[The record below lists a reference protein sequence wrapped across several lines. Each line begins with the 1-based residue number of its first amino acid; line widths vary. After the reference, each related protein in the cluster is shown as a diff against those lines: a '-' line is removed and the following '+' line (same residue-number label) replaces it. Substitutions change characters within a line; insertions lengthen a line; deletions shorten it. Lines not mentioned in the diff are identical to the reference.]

1 MGLLRMK
8 ALLDILKPT
17 SSDWSLAKTVDPERL
32 PQHIAVIMD
41 GNGRWASR
49 RNLPRAAGHKAG
61 MNSVRDIIENCARI
75 GIEALTLY
83 AFSVENWKRPRAEV
97 ETLWRLLRFY
107 VERELPKLVE
117 NGIQIRTMGRTDEL
131 PASVTSCLRKA
142 ENATRQNRGLVVNIA
157 INYGGRTEI
166 ADAVN
171 RILENARRAGEADSL
186 VVTEE
191 MISAHLY
198 GAGIPDPDLLIRTSG
213 ELRISNF
220 LLWQLAYTEIYVT
233 PTFWPDFGLTDL
245 LEAILNFQKRDRR
258 FGALN
263 KDAVTA
269 TDEQVDE
276 LLGVSAT

>member
-1 MGLLRMK
+1 MGLSRMK
-8 ALLDILKPT
+8 SLFDNIKPAST
-17 SSDWSLAKTVDPERL
+17 EWSLAKAVDPERL

-61 MNSVRDIIENCARI
+61 MSSVREIIENCARI
-75 GIEALTLY
+75 GIKALTLY
-83 AFSVENWKRPRAEV
+83 AFSVENWKRPRTEV

-107 VERELPKLVE
+107 VDRELPKLVE
-117 NGIQIRTMGRTDEL
+117 NGIQIRTMGRAYDL
-131 PASVTSCLRKA
+131 PDNVSSYLRKA
-142 ENATRQNRGLVVNIA
+142 EEATRHNHGLIVNIA

-171 RILENARRAGEADSL
+171 RIVEDARRAGEIGNL
-186 VVTEE
+186 VITEE
-191 MISAHLY
+191 MIAANLYSAGL
-198 GAGIPDPDLLIRTSG
+198 PDPDLLIRTSG

-263 KDAVTA
+263 KDAITA
-269 TDEQVDE
+269 TDQEVDE
-276 LLGVSAT
+276 LLGVPAT

>member
-1 MGLLRMK
+1 
-8 ALLDILKPT
+8 
-17 SSDWSLAKTVDPERL
+17 VD
-32 PQHIAVIMD
+32 
-41 GNGRWASR
+41 
-49 RNLPRAAGHKAG
+49 
-61 MNSVRDIIENCARI
+61 
-75 GIEALTLY
+75 
-83 AFSVENWKRPRAEV
+83 
-97 ETLWRLLRFY
+97 
-107 VERELPKLVE
+107 RELPKLVE
-117 NGIQIRTMGRTDEL
+117 NGIQIRTMGRLREL
-131 PASVTSCLRKA
+131 PGNVSSYLQKA
-142 ENATRQNRGLVVNIA
+142 VDATRQNRGLIVNIA

-166 ADAVN
+166 ADAAN
-171 RILENARRAGEADSL
+171 RIIEDARRAGELDNL

-191 MISAHLY
+191 MIAAHLY
-198 GAGIPDPDLLIRTSG
+198 SAGLPDPDLLIRTSG

-269 TDEQVDE
+269 TEEQLDE

>member
-1 MGLLRMK
+1 MGLSRMK
-8 ALLDILKPT
+8 ALFDNLKPA
-17 SSDWSLAKTVDPERL
+17 SSEWSLAKAVDSERL

-41 GNGRWASR
+41 GNGRWASQR
-49 RNLPRAAGHKAG
+49 SLPRAAGHKAG

-107 VERELPKLVE
+107 VDRELPKLVE
-117 NGIQIRTMGRTDEL
+117 NGIQIRTMGRLREL
-131 PASVTSCLRKA
+131 PGNVSSYLQKA
-142 ENATRQNRGLVVNIA
+142 VDATRHNRGLIVNIA

-166 ADAVN
+166 TDAAN
-171 RILENARRAGEADSL
+171 RIIEDARRAGELDNL

-191 MISAHLY
+191 MIAAHLY
-198 GAGIPDPDLLIRTSG
+198 SAGLPDPDLLIRTSG

-269 TDEQVDE
+269 TEEQVDE
-276 LLGVSAT
+276 LLGVPAT

>member
-1 MGLLRMK
+1 MK
-8 ALLDILKPT
+8 ALLEILKPA
-17 SSDWSLAKTVDPERL
+17 SPDWSLATAVNPERL

-41 GNGRWASR
+41 GNGRWASQ

-107 VERELPKLVE
+107 VDRELPKLVE
-117 NGIQIRTMGRTDEL
+117 NGIQIRTMGRTHEL
-131 PASVTSCLRKA
+131 PENVSSCLRKA
-142 ENATRQNRGLVVNIA
+142 EDATRHNSGLVVNIA

-171 RILENARRAGEADSL
+171 RVLRDARRDGGAADL

-191 MISAHLY
+191 MIASRLYSAGL
-198 GAGIPDPDLLIRTSG
+198 PDPDLLIRTSG

-245 LEAILNFQKRDRR
+245 LKAILDFQKRDRR

-269 TDEQVDE
+269 TEEQVDE

>member
-1 MGLLRMK
+1 MK
-8 ALLDILKPT
+8 ALFDTLQPA
-17 SSDWSLAKTVDPERL
+17 SAEWPLAESVDPKRL

-41 GNGRWASR
+41 GNGRWASKR
-49 RNLPRAAGHKAG
+49 KLPRAAGHKAG
-61 MNSVRDIIENCARI
+61 MNAVRDIIENCARI
-75 GIEALTLY
+75 GIETLTLY

-97 ETLWRLLRFY
+97 ETLWRLLRYY
-107 VERELPKLVE
+107 VDQELSRLVA
-117 NGIQIRTMGRTDEL
+117 NGIQIRTMGRIQDL
-131 PASVTSCLRKA
+131 PPDVRMYLAKA
-142 ENATRQNRGLVVNIA
+142 EDATSRNTGLIVNIA

-171 RILENARRAGEADSL
+171 RILETARQTGEAASL

-191 MISAHLY
+191 MIANNLYSAGL
-198 GAGIPDPDLLIRTSG
+198 PDPDLLIRTSG

-233 PTFWPDFGLTDL
+233 PTYWPDFGLRDL

-258 FGALN
+258 FGALH

-269 TDEQVDE
+269 TDRQVDE
-276 LLGVSAT
+276 LLGASAT